1 MRTKLWSTLLV
12 LVLLCACVAGVLMF
26 SAQAEGTDVQFYVDE
41 SSDGSDGTNF
51 KSLDSAMAA
60 AYAKK
65 DWGANDTLTITL
77 KTDSS
82 AAGTNQIFNV
92 LPIFCDTGKL
102 LPITID
108 GTSAK
113 YEMELS
119 GAVGTSSS
127 WKNAG
132 CTNNYTFK
140 NLTLPWGN
148 NYVRF
153 LAGIGQITFDGC
165 TITGGT
171 NYRLSGGC
179 ASMATLRGVSK
190 ENYEAMTTMGKEGV
204 PVFTSSVTIKNMSIT
219 DNYLVN
225 ARAYNGG
232 FDTSG
237 DTNAAKCGAS
247 VTNKNVKSVMIL
259 GEGANVGRVK
269 VINCTSSSANAYD
282 EIVYRVEDGAKFAG
296 MFVYTETAETYG
308 DVSVYLG
315 GTCTANYIRG
325 FNANTTIH
333 GDFSFE
339 LDNLRFTTNPSMSY
353 TVAIGAGMDGIVDG
367 NASITVTSGNYSA
380 DYPIYGFLRGNAKS
394 FTSNIKG
401 GTVGKFA
408 PIALVS
414 GLQGQILGKI
424 TNNVTG
430 GTVTNFYGCGNDSEI
445 AEADN
450 TSVENNVTGGTITNF
465 YGATKNGAFNGTVTN
480 NISGNANITAF
491 YGSGEQGRAKSTVL
505 NKVSGGA
512 IGEFY
517 GGAKNAQ
524 GCGSIENV
532 ITGGEFGTYYG
543 GGKAAATISNGIKNE
558 ISNATFKKTS
568 YMGSVAGNVSGTGIT
583 NVIHSGTFNAML
595 YCGSQDS
602 GSGKVAQITTTIE
615 GGQFSG
621 NVFGGNKA
629 GVVTTMIHNTV
640 KGGTFRGTYFYGG
653 NENAT
658 FNVAESDTADTV
670 RVKNDIEG
678 GSFLRIVGGSA
689 TAKIDGSVINNVS
702 TDISIGALNAQG
714 TAFTGG
720 AFYGGNANSGEI
732 TGTVTNTFN
741 GTQEGKTVATVPV
754 IYGGNNNS
762 TDSIGKIVN
771 KLESG
776 VFCAVYGGNNYGGD
790 APIENTVTGGVF
802 VADSINTL
810 DEETNYFCGG
820 NRVADLTS
828 DVKTTI
834 TGGTLLNVYAGTL
847 QGNDSGNVELILLPV
862 EKNLTI
868 LGKAYGITSS
878 LSKAQNPIC
887 IGKDTYLSFAVSD
900 PENYVYVLQTEAWE
914 FDCYVSIPGN
924 KNDISYSQAEGVA
937 PGAVY
942 VDYLSDKLILRCG
955 NMANVE
961 SVSLILTDRIAIKVY
976 FAKGRVYE
984 GFTYSFTGLRG
995 EPLAFGTEADL
1006 VEEGD
1011 YYYAVLPAIGLSDF
1025 EKPFLLTGNYLRT
1038 EEMSIIG
1045 LADLGA
1051 KYYDGKD
1058 EKAANLFRSIADLGR
1073 SANAGVA
1080 ENGLTSETVVYT
1092 PTAAPVKAGTDVLD
1106 MKTMTLVMSNA
1117 VGISFKGV
1125 AAAPDTAFD
1134 VYVDGQKVTEL
1145 CGITVSTQKN
1155 GSGTYDVTVDLF
1167 LNVSAMSKEIKIEL
1181 KDGDTTYLAMYTRAD
1196 YLAQQIINQ
1205 NAEGKDL
1212 AEDLLVYIQ
1221 AVDAYKA

>member
-12 LVLLCACVAGVLMF
+12 LVLLCACVAGVLML
-26 SAQAEGTDVQFYVDE
+26 SAQAEGNSVQYFVDGE
-41 SSDGSDGTNF
+41 SDGSDGLNF
-51 KSLDSAMAA
+51 KTVQKAMAA
-60 AYAKK
+60 AQKK
-65 DWGANDTLTITL
+65 TDWGENDTLTITL
-77 KTDSS
+77 KADTTAS
-82 AAGTNQIFNV
+82 GTNQLFDV

-102 LPITID
+102 LSVTID

-113 YEMELS
+113 YALDLS
-119 GAVGTSSS
+119 ATGTS
-127 WKNAG
+127 WKNIG

-140 NLTLPWGN
+140 NLTLPWGD

-153 LAGIGQITFDGC
+153 LAGIGQVTFDGC
-165 TITGGT
+165 TFSGGS
-171 NYRLSGGC
+171 NFSLSGGC

-190 ENYEAMTTMGKEGV
+190 ENYEAMTETGKEGV
-204 PVFTSSVTIKNMSIT
+204 PVFTSSVTIKNMTVSG
-219 DNYLVN
+219 NYLVN
-225 ARAYNGG
+225 GRSYNGG

-237 DTNAAKCGAS
+237 DTNAAKCGAN

-259 GEGANVGRVK
+259 GDGANVGRIK
-269 VINCTSSSANAYD
+269 VITCASSQANAYD
-282 EIVYRVEDGAKFAG
+282 EIVYRVENGAKFSG
-296 MFVYTETAETYG
+296 MFVYAETGETYG

-339 LDNLRFTTNPSMSY
+339 LDNLRFTTNPSTSY
-353 TVAIGAGMDGIVDG
+353 TVAIGAGVDGIVDG
-367 NASITVTSGNYSA
+367 NANITVSSGNYSA
-380 DYPIYGFLRGNAKS
+380 DYPIYGFLRGSCKS

-401 GTVGKFA
+401 GTVGTFA
-408 PIALVS
+408 PVALLS
-414 GLQGQILGKI
+414 GIQGQVKGKI
-424 TNNVTG
+424 TNNVSG
-430 GTVTNFYGCGNDSEI
+430 GTVTDFYGCGNDTEI
-445 AEADN
+445 PAADG
-450 TSVENNVTGGTITNF
+450 TSVENKVSGGTITNF
-465 YGATKNGAFNGTVTN
+465 YGATKGGAFNGTVTN
-480 NISGNANITAF
+480 TVSASAKITNF
-491 YGSGEQGRAKSTVL
+491 YGSGENGRAKSTVI
-505 NKVSGGA
+505 NQVSGGE
-512 IGEFY
+512 ITTFY
-517 GGAKNAQ
+517 GGAKASQ
-524 GCGSIENV
+524 GCGSIANT
-532 ITGGEFGTYYG
+532 ITGGVFGTYYG
-543 GGKAAATISNGIKNE
+543 GGKAAATISSGITNE
-558 ISNATFKKTS
+558 ISGATFNKTS
-568 YMGSVAGNVSGTGIT
+568 FMGSVGGNVTGGIT
-583 NVIHSGTFNAML
+583 NTIKSGTFKGML

-602 GSGKVAQITTTIE
+602 GSGKVEKITTTIL
-615 GGQFSG
+615 GGDFSG
-621 NVFGGNKA
+621 NVFGGSKS
-629 GVVTTMIHNTV
+629 GVITKKIATTIE
-640 KGGTFRGTYFYGG
+640 GGTFRGTYFYGG

-658 FNVAESDTADTV
+658 FFVDTSDTAETL
-670 RVKNDIEG
+670 RIQNDIRG
-678 GSFLRIVGGSA
+678 GSFLRIVGGSSA
-689 TAKIDGSVINNVS
+689 ARIDGSVVSNIS
-702 TDISIGALNAQG
+702 TDITIGALNAQG
-714 TAFTGG
+714 TSFTGG
-720 AFYGGNANSGEI
+720 AFYGGNANSGVI

-810 DEETNYFCGG
+810 DEDTNYFCGG

-828 DVKTTI
+828 DVKTTV

-847 QGNDSGNVELILLPV
+847 QGNDSGNVELILLPF
-862 EKNLTI
+862 ERNLTI

-924 KNDISYSQAEGVA
+924 ENDISYSQAEGVA

-942 VDYLSDKLILRCG
+942 VDYLSEKLILRCG

-961 SVSLILTDRIAIKVY
+961 SASLILTDRIAIKVY

-995 EPLAFGTEADL
+995 EPLASGTEADL

-1025 EKPFLLTGNYLRT
+1025 EKPFLLTGNFLRT

-1092 PTAAPVKAGTDVLD
+1092 PAEPTVKAGTDVLD

-1117 VGISFKGV
+1117 VGISLKGV

-1134 VYVDGQKVTEL
+1134 IYVDGQKVTEL

-1155 GSGTYDVTVDLF
+1155 GSGTYDVTVDLY

-1196 YLAQQIINQ
+1196 YLAQQIVNR